1 MFTKGAVP
9 RPAFFLGWAGVLPFA
24 LLTAAIVLG
33 LKPLSLDARAALL
46 AYGAAILSFLG
57 GAQWGVLLPRSQEET
72 SLLWR
77 YGASVLPALL
87 AFLCLLAPQT
97 LGLVGLAAGLV
108 GLLTYDLS
116 TVRRGLA
123 PVWYGT
129 LRSQLTGAVVILL
142 AIAGLVP
149 NS

>member
-1 MFTKGAVP
+1 M
-9 RPAFFLGWAGVLPFA
+9 
-24 LLTAAIVLG
+24 
-33 LKPLSLDARAALL
+33 ALL
-46 AYGAAILSFLG
+46 A
-57 GAQWGVLLPRSQEET
+57 
-72 SLLWR
+72 
-77 YGASVLPALL
+77 
-87 AFLCLLAPQT
+87 
-97 LGLVGLAAGLV
+97 
-108 GLLTYDLS
+108 YDLS

>member
-1 MFTKGAVP
+1 
-9 RPAFFLGWAGVLPFA
+9 
-24 LLTAAIVLG
+24 
-33 LKPLSLDARAALL
+33 
-46 AYGAAILSFLG
+46 
-57 GAQWGVLLPRSQEET
+57 
-72 SLLWR
+72 
-77 YGASVLPALL
+77 VLPALL

-97 LGLVGLAAGLV
+97 LGLVGLAAGLM
-108 GLLTYDLS
+108 GLLAYDLS
-116 TVRRGLA
+116 TVRRGFA

>member
-24 LLTAAIVLG
+24 LLTAATVLG

-77 YGASVLPALL
+77 YGVSVLPALL

-97 LGLVGLAAGLV
+97 LGLVGLAV
-108 GLLTYDLS
+108 GLMALLAYDLS